1 MLSAAFWRV
10 LARHGCLCVH
20 SLYDVQQ
27 LQHPHSHSLMPGYF
41 EHPSIASLQSLYQR
55 VILSICFFAVVVPM
69 FRSPCMT
76 AYLHWY
82 IPWHG
87 TVKRDVFFFKVGSYK
102 DPIVYAHALH
112 VVQTFKPFHACLCD
126 FHCCLPQV
134 PHCSWQTVYT
144 KCKLFIFIKIC
155 LDSYLYQSK
164 LQSYLL
170 WMQTACMVSQHMQ
183 PCDLHNKS
191 DAVVMHTCDSFTA
204 ACFSYHITTN
214 V

>member
-1 MLSAAFWRV
+1 MSLCPFFVWCAATTTPSLSFFNAGLFRASI
-10 LARHGCLCVH
+10 H
-20 SLYDVQQ
+20 S
-27 LQHPHSHSLMPGYF
+27 
-41 EHPSIASLQSLYQR
+41 
-55 VILSICFFAVVVPM
+55 FFAVIVPKG
-69 FRSPCMT
+69 
-76 AYLHWY
+76 YLEHLLLCSRCTNVSVTMYDSILALIYTLAWY
-82 IPWHG
+82 CK
-87 TVKRDVFFFKVGSYK
+87 KRCFFFKVGSYK